1 MELSLDEL
9 HRSVQQT
16 ARDFAQRE
24 VSPAAVE
31 WDRQERMPESM
42 AKRIGELGFW
52 GIRIPER
59 FGGAGLDITAYAI
72 IVEELAR
79 QDGSLA
85 LNVAAHNG
93 LASSHIANFGTDE
106 QRARY
111 LPKLAT
117 GEWLGAWALTEP
129 GSGSDAAGS
138 MKTRAVPQGD
148 GWVINGSKQFITH
161 GASAGVCVV
170 MAVTDPERRQKGIT
184 AFAVEKGT
192 PGFTVSQHLHK
203 LGMRASETVELS
215 FTDVFVP
222 DTQRIGER
230 GHGFTDTLKI
240 LDTGR
245 ISIAALA
252 LGLGEGALARAV
264 QYAKERTQF
273 GKPIAQFQAIQWM
286 IADSRMELDAARAL
300 IWRAASLAD
309 QGKPYQIEASMAK
322 LYASEA
328 ASRVCNR
335 AVQIHGGYGY
345 TREYVV
351 ERHLRDAKLC
361 EIGEGTSEVQRL
373 VIARSLLR

>member
-1 MELSLDEL
+1 MELALDEL
-9 HRSVQQT
+9 HSSVQQT

-59 FGGAGLDITAYAI
+59 YGGAGLDITAYAI

-93 LASSHIANFGTDE
+93 LASSHIATFGNDE
-106 QRARY
+106 QRERY

-138 MKTRAVPQGD
+138 MQTKAVPQGD

-184 AFAVEKGT
+184 ALAVEKGT

-203 LGMRASETVELS
+203 LGMRASETVELN

-222 DTQRIGER
+222 DTQRIGQR

>member
-1 MELSLDEL
+1 MELALDEL
-9 HRSVQQT
+9 HSSVQQT

-129 GSGSDAAGS
+129 GSGFGCGRQHADPSCAAG
-138 MKTRAVPQGD
+138 
-148 GWVINGSKQFITH
+148 
-161 GASAGVCVV
+161 
-170 MAVTDPERRQKGIT
+170 
-184 AFAVEKGT
+184 
-192 PGFTVSQHLHK
+192 
-203 LGMRASETVELS
+203 
-215 FTDVFVP
+215 
-222 DTQRIGER
+222 
-230 GHGFTDTLKI
+230 
-240 LDTGR
+240 
-245 ISIAALA
+245 
-252 LGLGEGALARAV
+252 
-264 QYAKERTQF
+264 
-273 GKPIAQFQAIQWM
+273 
-286 IADSRMELDAARAL
+286 
-300 IWRAASLAD
+300 
-309 QGKPYQIEASMAK
+309 
-322 LYASEA
+322 
-328 ASRVCNR
+328 
-335 AVQIHGGYGY
+335 
-345 TREYVV
+345 
-351 ERHLRDAKLC
+351 
-361 EIGEGTSEVQRL
+361 
-373 VIARSLLR
+373 